1 VKKFLYSLNR
11 VVLIIIS
18 AIMSFIFYYRAGGS
32 NFFFQLLFGITA
44 VGFDLKR
51 IELWDNGKKFLASVF
66 IAVFIIAFAGNSIAE
81 ISQYVST
88 ESKAYDDTI
97 ASITESLKVATENQV
112 KRIEN
117 TERNYGTAGQKETE
131 SLMLMV
137 EKQIEIAEQL
147 KENESVRNDERVDVF
162 AIASQY
168 LGISLRQFL
177 FFFFIIRAVLMEIGI
192 LASGEKKRKKEP
204 IAESVIE
211 QETTEEQEDTEEQIE
226 GYVEAEKPEVQ
237 KNMAMGILDRWKEE
251 SIKSSKP
258 SLEYKVDM
266 LKQELEEL
274 YNFSEKELFEKKVLD
289 K

>member
-1 VKKFLYSLNR
+1 MKKFLYSLNR

-18 AIMSFIFYYRAGGS
+18 AIMRFIFYYRAGGS

-66 IAVFIIAFAGNSIAE
+66 IAVSIIAFAGNSIAE

-204 IAESVIE
+204 VAESVIE
-211 QETTEEQEDTEEQIE
+211 QETTEEQREEF
-226 GYVEAEKPEVQ
+226 VEAEKPEVQ

>member
-1 VKKFLYSLNR
+1 VKKFLYSFNR

-66 IAVFIIAFAGNSIAE
+66 IAVSIIAFAGNSIAE

-117 TERNYGTAGQKETE
+117 TERNYGTAGKETE

-192 LASGEKKRKKEP
+192 LASGEKKRKRETV
-204 IAESVIE
+204 AESIVE
-211 QETTEEQEDTEEQIE
+211 QEITEEQGDTEEQIE

-274 YNFSEKELFEKKVLD
+274 YNFSEKELFVKKVLD

>member
-1 VKKFLYSLNR
+1 MKKFLYSLNR

-66 IAVFIIAFAGNSIAE
+66 IAVSIIAFAGNSIAE

-204 IAESVIE
+204 IAESVVE
-211 QETTEEQEDTEEQIE
+211 QEVTEEQRDEF
-226 GYVEAEKPEVQ
+226 VEAEKPEVQ

>member
-1 VKKFLYSLNR
+1 MKKFLYSFNR

-32 NFFFQLLFGITA
+32 SFFFQLLFGITA

-66 IAVFIIAFAGNSIAE
+66 IAVSIIAFAGNSIAE

-117 TERNYGTAGQKETE
+117 TERNYGTAGQKETQ

-211 QETTEEQEDTEEQIE
+211 QETTEEQREEF
-226 GYVEAEKPEVQ
+226 VEAEKPEVQ

>member
-1 VKKFLYSLNR
+1 VKKFLYSFNR

-32 NFFFQLLFGITA
+32 SFFFQLLFGITA

-66 IAVFIIAFAGNSIAE
+66 IAVSIIAFAGNSIAE

-117 TERNYGTAGQKETE
+117 TERNYGTAGQKETQ

-211 QETTEEQEDTEEQIE
+211 QETTEEQREEF
-226 GYVEAEKPEVQ
+226 VEAEKPEVQ

>member
-1 VKKFLYSLNR
+1 MKKFLYSLNR

-66 IAVFIIAFAGNSIAE
+66 IAVSIIAFAGNSIAE

-211 QETTEEQEDTEEQIE
+211 QETTEEQREEF
-226 GYVEAEKPEVQ
+226 VEAEKPEVQ

-274 YNFSEKELFEKKVLD
+274 YNFSEKELFEKKVFD

>member
-66 IAVFIIAFAGNSIAE
+66 IAVSIIAFAGNSIAE

-117 TERNYGTAGQKETE
+117 TERNYGTAGQKETQ

-211 QETTEEQEDTEEQIE
+211 QETTEEQREEF
-226 GYVEAEKPEVQ
+226 VEAEKPEVQ

>member
-1 VKKFLYSLNR
+1 MKKFLYSLNR

-66 IAVFIIAFAGNSIAE
+66 IAVSIIAFAGNSIAE

-117 TERNYGTAGQKETE
+117 TERNYGTAGQKETQ

-211 QETTEEQEDTEEQIE
+211 QETTEEQREEF
-226 GYVEAEKPEVQ
+226 VEAEKPEVQ

>member
-1 VKKFLYSLNR
+1 MKKFLYSLNR

-66 IAVFIIAFAGNSIAE
+66 IAVSIIAFAGNSIAE

-88 ESKAYDDTI
+88 ESKAHDDTI
-97 ASITESLKVATENQV
+97 SSITESLKIATENQV

-192 LASGEKKRKKEP
+192 LASGEKKRKVIEP
-204 IAESVIE
+204 VAESIVE
-211 QETTEEQEDTEEQIE
+211 QEVTEEQRDEF
-226 GYVEAEKPEVQ
+226 VEAEKPEVQ

>member
-1 VKKFLYSLNR
+1 MKKFLYSLNR

-66 IAVFIIAFAGNSIAE
+66 IAVSIIAFAGNSIAE

-162 AIASQY
+162 AIASQH

-211 QETTEEQEDTEEQIE
+211 QETTEEQRDEF
-226 GYVEAEKPEVQ
+226 VEAEKPEVQ

>member
-1 VKKFLYSLNR
+1 MKKFLYSLNR

-66 IAVFIIAFAGNSIAE
+66 IAVSIIAFAGNSIAE

-117 TERNYGTAGQKETE
+117 TERNYGTAGQKETQ

-211 QETTEEQEDTEEQIE
+211 QDVTEEQREEF
-226 GYVEAEKPEVQ
+226 VEAEKPEVQ

-274 YNFSEKELFEKKVLD
+274 YNFSEKELFVKKVLD

>member
-32 NFFFQLLFGITA
+32 SFFFQLLFGITA

-66 IAVFIIAFAGNSIAE
+66 IAVSIIAFAGNSIAE

-211 QETTEEQEDTEEQIE
+211 QETTEEQREEF
-226 GYVEAEKPEVQ
+226 VEAEKPEVQ

-274 YNFSEKELFEKKVLD
+274 YNFSEKELFVKKLLD

>member
-1 VKKFLYSLNR
+1 MKKFLYSLNR

-66 IAVFIIAFAGNSIAE
+66 IAVSIIAFAGNSIAE

-211 QETTEEQEDTEEQIE
+211 QETTEEQREEF
-226 GYVEAEKPEVQ
+226 VEAEKPEVQ

-274 YNFSEKELFEKKVLD
+274 YNFSEKELFEKKLLD

>member
-1 VKKFLYSLNR
+1 MKKFLYSLNR

-32 NFFFQLLFGITA
+32 SFFFQLLFGITA

-51 IELWDNGKKFLASVF
+51 IELWDNGKRFLASVF
-66 IAVFIIAFAGNSIAE
+66 IAVSIIAFAGNSIAE

-88 ESKAYDDTI
+88 ESKAYDETI
-97 ASITESLKVATENQV
+97 SSITENLKVATENQV

-147 KENESVRNDERVDVF
+147 KESESTRNDERVDVF

-192 LASGEKKRKKEP
+192 LASGEKKRKVTKP
-204 IAESVIE
+204 IAESVVE
-211 QETTEEQEDTEEQIE
+211 QEVTGEQEITEE
-226 GYVEAEKPEVQ
+226 YVEAEKPDVQ

-274 YNFSEKELFEKKVLD
+274 YNFSEKELFVKKVLD
-289 K
+289 N

>member
-1 VKKFLYSLNR
+1 MKKFLYSLNR

-66 IAVFIIAFAGNSIAE
+66 IAVSIIAFAGNSIAE

-204 IAESVIE
+204 VAESVVE
-211 QETTEEQEDTEEQIE
+211 QETTEEQREEF
-226 GYVEAEKPEVQ
+226 VEAEKPEVQ

>member
-66 IAVFIIAFAGNSIAE
+66 IAVSIIAFAGNSIAE

-211 QETTEEQEDTEEQIE
+211 QETTEEQREEF
-226 GYVEAEKPEVQ
+226 VEAEKPEVQ

>member
-1 VKKFLYSLNR
+1 MKKFLYSLNR

-66 IAVFIIAFAGNSIAE
+66 IAVSIIAFAGNSIAE

-192 LASGEKKRKKEP
+192 LASGEKKRKVIEP
-204 IAESVIE
+204 IAESVVE
-211 QETTEEQEDTEEQIE
+211 QETTEEQRDEF
-226 GYVEAEKPEVQ
+226 VEAEKPEVQ

>member
-1 VKKFLYSLNR
+1 MKKFLYSLNR

-66 IAVFIIAFAGNSIAE
+66 IAVSIIAFAGNSIAE

-211 QETTEEQEDTEEQIE
+211 QETTEEQIEE
-226 GYVEAEKPEVQ
+226 YVEAEKPEVQ

>member
-1 VKKFLYSLNR
+1 MKKFLYSLNR

-32 NFFFQLLFGITA
+32 SFFFQLLFGITA

-66 IAVFIIAFAGNSIAE
+66 IAVSIIAFAGNSIAE

-117 TERNYGTAGQKETE
+117 TERNYGTAGQKETQ

-211 QETTEEQEDTEEQIE
+211 QETTEEQREEF
-226 GYVEAEKPEVQ
+226 VEAEKPEVQ

>member
-1 VKKFLYSLNR
+1 MKKFLYSLNR

-51 IELWDNGKKFLASVF
+51 IELWDNGRKFLASVF
-66 IAVFIIAFAGNSIAE
+66 IAVSIIAFAGNSIAE

-211 QETTEEQEDTEEQIE
+211 QETTEEQREEF
-226 GYVEAEKPEVQ
+226 VEAEKPEVQ

>member
-1 VKKFLYSLNR
+1 MKKFLYSLNR

-66 IAVFIIAFAGNSIAE
+66 IAVSIIAFAGNSIAE

-211 QETTEEQEDTEEQIE
+211 QETTEEQREEF
-226 GYVEAEKPEVQ
+226 VEAEKPEVQ

-274 YNFSEKELFEKKVLD
+274 YNFSEKELFEKKST
-289 K
+289 

>member
-1 VKKFLYSLNR
+1 MKKFLYSLNR

-66 IAVFIIAFAGNSIAE
+66 IAVSIIAFAGNSIAE

-177 FFFFIIRAVLMEIGI
+177 FFFFVIRAVLMEIGI

-211 QETTEEQEDTEEQIE
+211 QETTEEQREEF
-226 GYVEAEKPEVQ
+226 VEAEKPEVQ

>member
-1 VKKFLYSLNR
+1 MKKFLYSLNR

-66 IAVFIIAFAGNSIAE
+66 IAVSIIAFAGNSIAE

-211 QETTEEQEDTEEQIE
+211 QETTDEQREEF
-226 GYVEAEKPEVQ
+226 VEAEKPEVQ

>member
-1 VKKFLYSLNR
+1 MKKFLYSLNR

-66 IAVFIIAFAGNSIAE
+66 IAVSIIAFAGNSIAE

-204 IAESVIE
+204 IVESVIE
-211 QETTEEQEDTEEQIE
+211 QETTEEQREEF
-226 GYVEAEKPEVQ
+226 VEAEKPEVQ

-274 YNFSEKELFEKKVLD
+274 YNFSEKELFEKKVFD

>member
-66 IAVFIIAFAGNSIAE
+66 IAVSIIAFAGNSIAE

-211 QETTEEQEDTEEQIE
+211 QETTEEQREEF
-226 GYVEAEKPEVQ
+226 VEAEKPEVQ

-274 YNFSEKELFEKKVLD
+274 YNFSEKELFVKKLLD

>member
-1 VKKFLYSLNR
+1 MKKFLYSLNR

-66 IAVFIIAFAGNSIAE
+66 IAVSIIAFAGNSIAE

-192 LASGEKKRKKEP
+192 LASGEKKRKRETV
-204 IAESVIE
+204 AESIVE
-211 QETTEEQEDTEEQIE
+211 QDITEEQREEF
-226 GYVEAEKPEVQ
+226 VEAEKPEVQ

-274 YNFSEKELFEKKVLD
+274 YNFSEKELFVKKVLD

>member
-1 VKKFLYSLNR
+1 MKKFLYSLNR

-66 IAVFIIAFAGNSIAE
+66 IAVSIIAFAGNSIAE

-204 IAESVIE
+204 IAESVVE
-211 QETTEEQEDTEEQIE
+211 QETTEEQREEF
-226 GYVEAEKPEVQ
+226 VEAEKPEVQ

>member
-1 VKKFLYSLNR
+1 MKKFLYSLNR

-66 IAVFIIAFAGNSIAE
+66 IAVSIIAFAGNSIAE

-192 LASGEKKRKKEP
+192 LASGEKKRKRETV
-204 IAESVIE
+204 AESIVE
-211 QETTEEQEDTEEQIE
+211 QETTEEQREEF
-226 GYVEAEKPEVQ
+226 VEAEKPEVQ

>member
-1 VKKFLYSLNR
+1 MKKFLYSLNR

-32 NFFFQLLFGITA
+32 SFFFQLLFGITA

-66 IAVFIIAFAGNSIAE
+66 IAVSIIAFAGNSIAE

-211 QETTEEQEDTEEQIE
+211 QETTEEQREEF
-226 GYVEAEKPEVQ
+226 VEAEKPEVQ

>member
-1 VKKFLYSLNR
+1 MKKFLYSLNR

-66 IAVFIIAFAGNSIAE
+66 IAVSIIAFAGNSIAE

-211 QETTEEQEDTEEQIE
+211 QETTDEQIE
-226 GYVEAEKPEVQ
+226 EFVEAEKPEVQ

>member
-1 VKKFLYSLNR
+1 MKKFLYSLNR

-32 NFFFQLLFGITA
+32 SFFFQLLFGITA

-66 IAVFIIAFAGNSIAE
+66 IAVSIIAFAGNSIAE

-117 TERNYGTAGQKETE
+117 TERNYGTAGQKETQ

-211 QETTEEQEDTEEQIE
+211 QDVTEEQREEF
-226 GYVEAEKPEVQ
+226 VEAEKPEVQ

>member
-1 VKKFLYSLNR
+1 MKKFLYSLNR

-66 IAVFIIAFAGNSIAE
+66 IAVSIIAFAGNSIAE

-147 KENESVRNDERVDVF
+147 KENESVRNDDRVDVF

-204 IAESVIE
+204 VAESVVE
-211 QETTEEQEDTEEQIE
+211 QETTEEQREEF
-226 GYVEAEKPEVQ
+226 VEAEKPEVQ

-274 YNFSEKELFEKKVLD
+274 YNFSEKELFVKKVLD
-289 K
+289 N

>member
-1 VKKFLYSLNR
+1 MKKFLYSLNR

-66 IAVFIIAFAGNSIAE
+66 IAVSIIAFAGNSIAE

-131 SLMLMV
+131 SLML
-137 EKQIEIAEQL
+137 I
-147 KENESVRNDERVDVF
+147 F
-162 AIASQY
+162 
-168 LGISLRQFL
+168 
-177 FFFFIIRAVLMEIGI
+177 
-192 LASGEKKRKKEP
+192 
-204 IAESVIE
+204 
-211 QETTEEQEDTEEQIE
+211 
-226 GYVEAEKPEVQ
+226 
-237 KNMAMGILDRWKEE
+237 
-251 SIKSSKP
+251 
-258 SLEYKVDM
+258 
-266 LKQELEEL
+266 
-274 YNFSEKELFEKKVLD
+274 
-289 K
+289 

>member
-1 VKKFLYSLNR
+1 MKKFLYSLNR

-66 IAVFIIAFAGNSIAE
+66 IAVSIIAFAGNSIAE

-117 TERNYGTAGQKETE
+117 TERNYGTAGQKETQ

-211 QETTEEQEDTEEQIE
+211 QETTEEQREEF
-226 GYVEAEKPEVQ
+226 VEAEKPEVQ

-274 YNFSEKELFEKKVLD
+274 YNFSEKELFEKKST
-289 K
+289 

>member
-1 VKKFLYSLNR
+1 MKKFLYSLNR

-66 IAVFIIAFAGNSIAE
+66 IAVSIIAFAGNSIAE

-117 TERNYGTAGQKETE
+117 TERNYGTAGQKETQ

-204 IAESVIE
+204 VAESVIE
-211 QETTEEQEDTEEQIE
+211 QETTEEQREEF
-226 GYVEAEKPEVQ
+226 VEAEKPEVQ
-237 KNMAMGILDRWKEE
+237 KNMAMGILDRWKED

-274 YNFSEKELFEKKVLD
+274 YNFSEKELFEKKLLD

>member
-1 VKKFLYSLNR
+1 MKKFLYSLNR

-66 IAVFIIAFAGNSIAE
+66 IAVSIIAFAGNSIAE

-192 LASGEKKRKKEP
+192 LASGEKKRKRETV
-204 IAESVIE
+204 AESVIE
-211 QETTEEQEDTEEQIE
+211 QETTEEQREEF
-226 GYVEAEKPEVQ
+226 VEAEKPEVQ

-274 YNFSEKELFEKKVLD
+274 YNFSEKELFVKKVLD

>member
-1 VKKFLYSLNR
+1 MKKFLYSLNR

-66 IAVFIIAFAGNSIAE
+66 IAVSIIAFAGNSIAE

-192 LASGEKKRKKEP
+192 LASGEKKRKVIEP
-204 IAESVIE
+204 VAESIVE
-211 QETTEEQEDTEEQIE
+211 QEVTEEQRDEF
-226 GYVEAEKPEVQ
+226 VEAEKPEVQ

>member
-1 VKKFLYSLNR
+1 MKKFLYSLNR

-32 NFFFQLLFGITA
+32 SFFFQLLFGITA

-66 IAVFIIAFAGNSIAE
+66 IAVSIIAFAGNSIAE

-211 QETTEEQEDTEEQIE
+211 QETTEEQREEF
-226 GYVEAEKPEVQ
+226 VEAEKPEVQ

-274 YNFSEKELFEKKVLD
+274 YNFSEKELFEKKVFD

>member
-1 VKKFLYSLNR
+1 MKKFLYSLNR

-32 NFFFQLLFGITA
+32 SFFFQLLFGITA

-51 IELWDNGKKFLASVF
+51 IELWDNGKRFLASIF
-66 IAVFIIAFAGNSIAE
+66 IAVSIIAFAGNSIAE

-88 ESKAYDDTI
+88 ESKAYDETI
-97 ASITESLKVATENQV
+97 SSITENLKVATENQV

-147 KENESVRNDERVDVF
+147 KESESVRNDERVDVF

-192 LASGEKKRKKEP
+192 LASGEKKRKVTEP
-204 IAESVIE
+204 IAESVVE
-211 QETTEEQEDTEEQIE
+211 QEVTGEQEITEE
-226 GYVEAEKPEVQ
+226 YVEAEKPDVQ

-274 YNFSEKELFEKKVLD
+274 YNFSEKELFVKKVLD
-289 K
+289 N

>member
-1 VKKFLYSLNR
+1 MKKFLYSLNR

-66 IAVFIIAFAGNSIAE
+66 IAVSIIAFAGNSIAE

-211 QETTEEQEDTEEQIE
+211 QETTDEQIE
-226 GYVEAEKPEVQ
+226 EYVEAEKPEVQ

-274 YNFSEKELFEKKVLD
+274 YNFSEKELFVKKVLD